1 MSVSFAGGSRRRP
14 AATEKPADSAG
25 SDGARKDARSGGRVA
40 CVSARLPSSP
50 PHAPVAWPRRPSAIF
65 FAVMDGS
72 CTFSCPGSKSYDC
85 FDTLVPR
92 RKELPPRTRVVPSC
106 LLRIPFPCPFE
117 CSAIQRRA
125 ASLSRRCRQPAPS
138 SSPRGLIDA
147 RDAMPSL
154 SVPSWHPSHAI
165 DRLAVAAGASCT
177 SE

>member
-1 MSVSFAGGSRRRP
+1 M
-14 AATEKPADSAG
+14 AG
-25 SDGARKDARSGGRVA
+25 SDGGRKDARS
-40 CVSARLPSSP
+40 ARSRCLRAFLV
-50 PHAPVAWPRRPSAIF
+50 HLLMLRRRRPSAIF

-92 RKELPPRTRVVPSC
+92 GRSCHRELAPFLPGSC
-106 LLRIPFPCPFE
+106 TSLPCPFE

>member
-1 MSVSFAGGSRRRP
+1 MSVSFAGGSRRQP
-14 AATEKPADSAG
+14 AATENPADLAG
-25 SDGARKDARSGGRVA
+25 SDGGRKDARS
-40 CVSARLPSSP
+40 ARSRCLRAFLV
-50 PHAPVAWPRRPSAIF
+50 HLLMLRRRRRRPSAIF